1 MRIIVFFDLPVKTKK
16 ERRNATQFR
25 NFLIKDG
32 FYMMQYSV
40 YARVCNGN
48 DMVELHKQRL
58 KMNVPDEGS
67 IRVLV
72 ITEKQYEN
80 VEILLGKKS
89 IYERPT
95 EYETLS
101 LFWKREKMILFRYLR
116 NVLRK
121 KKASNALILLAFL
134 WEYYII
140 SKYNREL

>member
-1 MRIIVFFDLPVKTKK
+1 MDKFMRILVFFDLPVKTKR
-16 ERRNATQFR
+16 ERKLENQFR

-32 FYMMQYSV
+32 YYMVQLSV

-58 KMNVPDEGS
+58 KMNVPNEGS

-89 IYERPT
+89 KYERPVD
-95 EYETLS
+95 YENLS
-101 LFWKREKMILFRYLR
+101 FF
-116 NVLRK
+116 
-121 KKASNALILLAFL
+121 
-134 WEYYII
+134 
-140 SKYNREL
+140 